1 MKLLEPNMRV
11 FWLGLLVFYFVDILR
26 LSGVSSSIFESKF
39 EKFLSYWKQYQE
51 IIATFIL
58 SQQWERFNRAQVG
71 TDVV

>member
-11 FWLGLLVFYFVDILR
+11 FCLGLLVFYIVDILR
-26 LSGVSSSIFESKF
+26 LSGVSPSIFESKF

-51 IIATFIL
+51 SIATSIL